1 MYTIFESPGLFIQYL
16 KVLAYVYNCTSV
28 HVGQWGMFTDKYC
41 RPHLHINTN
50 IHIYTN
56 INIKIYKY
64 KKKQN
69 SRGTW

>member
-41 RPHLHINTN
+41 RPHLHKYK
-50 IHIYTN
+50 YTH
-56 INIKIYKY
+56 IYKY
-64 KKKQN
+64 KYKNIQIQKKQN